1 MADTSTGTTTLSGWA
16 RISDYLFGRNT
27 LIGIASFMLLI
38 ISGYATW
45 HGMRD
50 FIVGVSTTPVTQG
63 EGLSISNDVLVIAVV
78 VALTFLMWLALRE
91 TFGAQRRFTE
101 RLITFPLYLFL
112 AIWSIGFGYGFWWS
126 LIAGE
131 EATRTGLSGLQ
142 EDARDAGSVVS
153 ARLEAVRLQL
163 DSVVNWSDSQMQREE
178 TSGGSCGTSSGA
190 GRGPLYNARRSVR
203 DGVANLRDGFTRSW
217 LQPVQA
223 DIELLQQSVAGL
235 QGTSV
240 EERQK
245 QFEAKA
251 SEIRGKARSIAAR
264 SNELGKSTATE
275 MRSLAASVSVEPGR
289 SNSSCYDPT
298 LAERLKQAAD
308 QADQP
313 AQLKLREAVFNEG
326 PAGVANAIKK
336 LWENIGAYMSS
347 LVSYV
352 FSGGQESGDHTT
364 SGEPITGRDMIALLA
379 TIGIDIGLLALA
391 ALTPSAAGPVREDGL
406 AATQSEIHLPNEAV
420 IQHLTTAM
428 ETAID
433 RAPGVSF
440 EWIRRH
446 FIHHGGSS
454 YFVIPN
460 LYNVTDNEEEERR
473 ALAMNQ
479 LAGVFDDLKLVVA
492 LSEKELKRFGDEERR
507 NSFSDLNAYRGQN
520 DAAQP
525 GGNASPGLWEKTF
538 GGKKPE
544 TPNAAPAPADSDAA
558 PVLRNHGLLSK
569 AQRTLD
575 IAKWSPKAQSDVEIF
590 RLVDT
595 EGLTPLL
602 TVLNKASL
610 AKGSPKRSEGDD
622 GPLYGGS
629 ANEQRPGI
637 ADMRDDKT

>member
-1 MADTSTGTTTLSGWA
+1 MADTNTGTTTLSGWA

-50 FIVGVSTTPVTQG
+50 FIVGVSTTPITQG

-78 VALTFLMWLALRE
+78 IALTFLMWLALRE

-112 AIWSIGFGYGFWWS
+112 ALWSIGFGYGFWWS

-178 TSGGSCGTSSGA
+178 TSGGSCGTASGA

-275 MRSLAASVSVEPGR
+275 MRSLAASVSAEPGR

-352 FSGGQESGDHTT
+352 FSGGQETGDHTT
-364 SGEPITGRDMIALLA
+364 GGEPITGRDMIALLA

-406 AATQSEIHLPNEAV
+406 AATQSEIS
-420 IQHLTTAM
+420 T
-428 ETAID
+428 
-433 RAPGVSF
+433 
-440 EWIRRH
+440 
-446 FIHHGGSS
+446 
-454 YFVIPN
+454 
-460 LYNVTDNEEEERR
+460 
-473 ALAMNQ
+473 
-479 LAGVFDDLKLVVA
+479 
-492 LSEKELKRFGDEERR
+492 
-507 NSFSDLNAYRGQN
+507 
-520 DAAQP
+520 
-525 GGNASPGLWEKTF
+525 
-538 GGKKPE
+538 
-544 TPNAAPAPADSDAA
+544 
-558 PVLRNHGLLSK
+558 LR
-569 AQRTLD
+569 
-575 IAKWSPKAQSDVEIF
+575 
-590 RLVDT
+590 
-595 EGLTPLL
+595 
-602 TVLNKASL
+602 
-610 AKGSPKRSEGDD
+610 
-622 GPLYGGS
+622 
-629 ANEQRPGI
+629 
-637 ADMRDDKT
+637 